1 MNVLKEASMP
11 DSPEPLK
18 DDDKEDCDKALTNL
32 SNGIK
37 SLQCDANFMSMSIDV
52 LFFF

>member
-11 DSPEPLK
+11 NSPEPLNEE
-18 DDDKEDCDKALTNL
+18 DKEDCNKALTNL

-37 SLQCDANFMSMSIDV
+37 NLQCEEFNLNF
-52 LFFF
+52 

>member
-18 DDDKEDCDKALTNL
+18 DDDKKDCDKALTNL

-37 SLQCDANFMSMSIDV
+37 SLQCDTFLYFKILMSM
-52 LFFF
+52 